1 MGVGGVTETLK
12 SPYPYFGGKARVAP
26 LIWERFG
33 DVDNLVDPFF
43 GSGAVLLG
51 APWPADRTET
61 VNDLDGHLTNF
72 WRAIQADPD
81 AVAEYADWPVSE
93 IDLHARHRWLVNQ
106 RADVERML
114 TDPAW
119 YDAKAAG
126 WWVWGISQWI
136 GSGWCPV
143 EGAGSEQLPRLSG
156 AQGVHRNSLP
166 HPPAGVTDV
175 GDLSRKIPHVG
186 DAGRGVHRA
195 SHAHALWQQRPDV
208 SSDGRG
214 VAAPRLARQLPYLN
228 ERNGG
233 ESAAGDTTRG
243 ALPAY
248 FRALSARLRRVR
260 ITCGDWTRVL
270 GPSVTWRHGVTAIIL
285 DPPYRQAGRADV
297 YGHESDVFD
306 AVCAWAAE
314 NGDNPLLRIAVCGYE
329 GDWTPPAEW
338 ETVRWKAPGGYAGQG
353 NGRGKANRHR
363 EAIWFSPHCV
373 NDTPIERAIKA
384 AAPTLPGPDW
394 RQDAPYR
401 EETER
406 TPDGRRNEVTE

>member
-106 RADVERML
+106 RADTERML
-114 TDPAW
+114 ADPDW

-143 EGAGSEQLPRLSG
+143 EGAGSEKIPHLG
-156 AQGVHRNSLP
+156 NAGQGVHRNSLP

-175 GDLSRKIPHVG
+175 GDLPRQIPHVG
-186 DAGRGVHRA
+186 NAGMGVHRA
-195 SHAHALWQQRPDV
+195 SHAHDGLLV
-208 SSDGRG
+208 S
-214 VAAPRLARQLPYLN
+214 
-228 ERNGG
+228 
-233 ESAAGDTTRG
+233 
-243 ALPAY
+243 Y
-248 FRALSARLRRVR
+248 FRALADRMRRVR

-270 GPSVTWRHGVTAIIL
+270 GPSVTWRHGTTAIIL
-285 DPPYRQAGRADV
+285 DPPYKRAGRADV
-297 YGHESDVFD
+297 YGHETDVFD
-306 AVCAWAAE
+306 SVCAWAAA
-314 NGDNPLLRIAVCGYE
+314 NGGNPLLRIAVCGYD
-329 GDWTPPAEW
+329 GDWTPPAGW
-338 ETVRWKAPGGYAGQG
+338 DTVRWKTPGGYGSQG
-353 NGRGKANRHR
+353 NGRGKDNAHR
-363 EAIWFSPHCV
+363 ETIWFSPHCI
-373 NDTPIERAIKA
+373 NDTPIERAIKD
-384 AAPTLPGPDW
+384 AAPLLPGLDW
-394 RQDAPYR
+394 RD
-401 EETER
+401 
-406 TPDGRRNEVTE
+406 TPPWGWT